1 VSTVELRK
9 LSGEYTIAKLPV
21 LASIPSWGD
30 GEGFVSI
37 SRGDD
42 ELSVICLRD
51 RVPATVKSE
60 GNWRCF
66 KVEGPFV
73 FEEAGIVLSV
83 VKPLPVHGV
92 GMLAVSTFNG
102 NYLLVRSHDEAA
114 AIDFFIA
121 AGHRVA

>member
-1 VSTVELRK
+1 MATVELK
-9 LSGEYTIAKLPV
+9 QLSGEYTIAKLPV

-51 RVPATVKSE
+51 RVPTSVKSE
-60 GNWRCF
+60 GNWACF

-73 FEEAGIVLSV
+73 FGEMSIVLSV
-83 VKPLPVHGV
+83 VESVPEHGV
-92 GMLAVSTFNG
+92 GVLAVSTFNG
-102 NYLLVRSHDEAA
+102 NYLLVRSQDAAA

-121 AGHRVA
+121 AGHRVE